1 MITPHTQE
9 SLKSLSWDE
18 VRSLH
23 TSLGLAATAT
33 SRTRGHY
40 EFRILEAQPQK
51 VEEPIAQATTQTTA
65 QTATQ
70 LIAQTTD
77 DQPPGRDDSRGRVEP
92 ENWFADLFTPKESE
106 TQKLQGELDLLIEQ
120 ELKAQLAIERTP
132 EGSPEEVTAYSHLRK
147 VEANIAEVEEVI
159 ARSYPRIWDKAD
171 PGMAIGDYAR
181 IPFHPIAV
189 VTVKEEMSDGR
200 TRILVRTGNHSEEW
214 YLPAPLISEPIWSLD
229 QIEEAIAQLK
239 SDIGLSKL
247 LDRPVRATE
256 YDSETIAWKTPFQG
270 EILGRE
276 GRRHSFFIENNCIHL
291 VIQSRES
298 AFCAS
303 ERTRKNY
310 HHAVIRQ
317 AIEAGKTFD
326 QSSAIGEPCQFGRIH
341 QSCDGWWWA
350 WGEGQT
356 VGHKFLTRL
365 MALKYLEIKSAGA
378 GDRVPRHKLRV
389 DSVAGV

>member
-23 TSLGLAATAT
+23 ASLGLAATAT
-33 SRTRGHY
+33 SRTRRDY
-40 EFRILEAQPQK
+40 ESRILEAQPQK
-51 VEEPIAQATTQTTA
+51 VEEPIT
-65 QTATQ
+65 QTATP
-70 LIAQTTD
+70 LIAQTTQTTD
-77 DQPPGRDDSRGRVEP
+77 DQPPGRGDGRGRVEP

-120 ELKAQLAIERTP
+120 ELNAQLAIECTVK
-132 EGSPEEVTAYSHLRK
+132 GSPEEVTAYSHLRK
-147 VEANIAEVEEVI
+147 VEANIAEVEEAI
-159 ARSYPRIWDKAD
+159 ARSYPRIWEKAD
-171 PGMAIGDYAR
+171 PGMAIGDYVR

-214 YLPAPLISEPIWSLD
+214 YLPAPLISPVESVWSLD

-239 SDIGLSKL
+239 SDIGSSKL
-247 LDRPVRATE
+247 LDRPVRTTE

-326 QSSAIGEPCQFGRIH
+326 QSSAISEPCRFGRIH
-341 QSCDGWWWA
+341 QSCDGWWWV
-350 WGEGQT
+350 WGDGQT
-356 VGHKFLTRL
+356 IGRKFLTRL
-365 MALKYLEIKSAGA
+365 MALKYLEMNAESGDQLAFTHAGN
-378 GDRVPRHKLRV
+378 
-389 DSVAGV
+389 